1 MKKVEIKNK
10 VVARGGGKM
19 EGTSTA
25 KGASVD
31 LSGYLLKQIWE
42 KVFEFRTTDD
52 GDEYLFAKMNL
63 AVQYGISSFVDGGK
77 INLPGLYDGIPFDN
91 RTIWMNPETGLV
103 EVLVQGGEGGGTAD
117 FSNVISSGSGNAFTS
132 FSVSGDGQRL
142 TLVKGETFALQSD
155 LEDIDNRLT
164 AFLEGSDTNTII
176 DKWRELEDFLSGLR
190 ESDNLSEILS
200 DKADKATTL
209 AGYGITNAYTKNQVD
224 DLLNDKADAATTLAG
239 YGIADAYTKKQV
251 DDLLSESVVPEEL
264 PNPFSL
270 SWSGY
275 SSGSYDGSSA
285 KSIVIPNNT
294 NQLTNGA
301 GFITGITKTMV
312 TDALGFTPYNATN
325 PNGFIE
331 YSDIPTRNFTING
344 SNYSIH
350 TTSGAPTGT
359 RVIYAAEY
367 AGTANQVCVSG
378 GSGSAPSWVNQSAIT
393 SGACSGNAATATKVL
408 VTGSA
413 SNGDYRVIF
422 SDMSA
427 GTSANNSLYVDSV
440 NEGLRYNPSTNRT
453 SSLSY
458 MAGATG
464 GYYIHNTDYRVYADS
479 GEFIINTPTY
489 FSLRIGGKRKLYM
502 NSSGWIGIG
511 NSDPSGSLHI
521 NQSAWNN
528 GIILNRTVSGGGSGI
543 AVHSNGT
550 HIGNFGINGSKEF
563 EFSVMSGSSANVKMT
578 VDSSGNGLFYG
589 GITMYSDE
597 RKKTI
602 LNHVELS
609 LKEVADAPI
618 IEHYYNSDE
627 KKTTHV
633 GSIAQYWAGLN
644 DWFCKKDDD
653 GFYTME
659 IQNAAIASAISVAR
673 ELMRYESKTDKQIR
687 LLKKRICELE
697 DEIETL
703 KGK

>member
-10 VVARGGGKM
+10 VVARGGGK
-19 EGTSTA
+19 EVKPSAAT
-25 KGASVD
+25 GASVD

-63 AVQYGISSFVDGGK
+63 AVQYGISSFIDGGK

-117 FSNVISSGSGNAFTS
+117 FFNVISSGSGNAFTS

-155 LEDIDNRLT
+155 LEDIDSRLT

-176 DKWRELEDFLSGLR
+176 DKWKELEDFLSGLR

-325 PNGFIE
+325 PNEFIE

-344 SNYSIH
+344 SSYSIH

-359 RVIYAAEY
+359 RVIYAADY
-367 AGTANQVCVSG
+367 AGTANQVLVSG
-378 GSGSAPSWVNQSAIT
+378 GSGSAPYWLNQSAIT
-393 SGACSGNAATATKVL
+393 SGACSGNAATATTASKLSTTNKTVWGQTYWTSGGIPTS
-408 VTGSA
+408 VSGDMSNVGHIKPSSHHTYDIGSNTNAFRWIYANWIGGGTGGNLSIGA
-413 SNGDYRVIF
+413 NDETAITIISSLNVGIGVRSPICKLHVNGDI
-422 SDMSA
+422 
-427 GTSANNSLYVDSV
+427 
-440 NEGLRYNPSTNRT
+440 
-453 SSLSY
+453 LS
-458 MAGATG
+458 
-464 GYYIHNTDYRVYADS
+464 
-479 GEFIINTPTY
+479 E
-489 FSLRIGGKRKLYM
+489 
-502 NSSGWIGIG
+502 
-511 NSDPSGSLHI
+511 
-521 NQSAWNN
+521 
-528 GIILNRTVSGGGSGI
+528 
-543 AVHSNGT
+543 
-550 HIGNFGINGSKEF
+550 
-563 EFSVMSGSSANVKMT
+563 
-578 VDSSGNGLFYG
+578 G
-589 GITMYSDE
+589 GITSYSDA

-609 LKEVADAPI
+609 LKQVADAPI
-618 IEHYYNSDE
+618 IEYYYNSDE

-633 GSIAQYWAGLN
+633 SSIAQYWAKLN
-644 DWFCKKDDD
+644 DWFCKEDEE
-653 GFYTME
+653 GFLMME
-659 IQNAAIASAISVAR
+659 IQNAALASAISVAR
-673 ELMRYESKTDKQIR
+673 ELSRYESKTDKRIR
-687 LLKKRICELE
+687 ELE
-697 DEIETL
+697 KEVEDL
-703 KGK
+703 KRKLYGNI